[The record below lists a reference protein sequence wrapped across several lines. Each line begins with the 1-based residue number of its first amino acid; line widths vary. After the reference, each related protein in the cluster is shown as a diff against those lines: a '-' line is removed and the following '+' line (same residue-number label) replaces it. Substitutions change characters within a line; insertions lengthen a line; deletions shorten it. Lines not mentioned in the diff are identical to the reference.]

1 MEATLHRFVRLLR
14 LGGVRVAIPEVLD
27 ALRCAAQPGILSSKA
42 LLRNA
47 LRVALVKDRRDE
59 PVFDEIFEAFF
70 ALVRVGDDGHG
81 HGHDHAHDDL
91 VDTGELESF
100 TLSEEP
106 SETPQQGHEHGKPAS
121 IRDFFKQQDLAQRY
135 NLHQE
140 ANRIDLAA
148 LTEQIVFSKDRA
160 GTDDGSY
167 RVQLE
172 TTRLHGAAS
181 AGSLSSAS
189 GEATAIDAELSIA
202 EQDALLG
209 WLAGELGGEPG
220 EDGRDGDEAD
230 AARLRGRLAG
240 VLGNLPQALKRHLE
254 ALLALED
261 RIIETRE
268 LREATVD
275 RIAEAERAEL
285 EDSLRRLART
295 LHGALTH
302 RRRTAVA
309 GRVDPGRTMR
319 RNMRTD
325 GVPFLPVTVRRS
337 EDRPRLVVLADV
349 SLSVRANARFTLN
362 LVHGLQDL
370 FTQVRSFAFVAQV
383 AETTEL
389 FRDHPPERALGLLFG
404 GDVLD
409 VDANSDYGAVFGEFV
424 AEHSSALSRRTTVL
438 VLGDGRNNGRDPN
451 LAAFEEITRRVRET
465 VWLTTEPR
473 FSWGLGGCDLPAYAE
488 CCSRVRVVRDLRGLE
503 RTAAEFAAEAVGR

>member
-1 MEATLHRFVRLLR
+1 MEETLHRFVRLLR
-14 LGGVRVAIPEVLD
+14 LGGVRVAIPEALD
-27 ALRCAAQPGILSSKA
+27 AMRCAAQPGVLTSKP

-47 LRVALVKDRRDE
+47 LQVSLIKDHRDQ
-59 PVFDEIFEAFF
+59 PIFDEIFDAFF
-70 ALVRVGDDGHG
+70 SLVRVGDDDSGHG
-81 HGHDHAHDDL
+81 HSHAHDDL

-106 SETPQQGHEHGKPAS
+106 SETPQQGHEHGKPSS
-121 IRDFFKQQDLAQRY
+121 IREYFKQEDLAQQY

-148 LTEQIVFSKDRA
+148 LTDEIVFSKERIA
-160 GTDDGSY
+160 GNDDAY

-172 TTRLHGAAS
+172 TSRLHGAAG
-181 AGSLSSAS
+181 AGTLAS
-189 GEATAIDAELSIA
+189 PSTDATTIDAELSIA

-209 WLAGELGGEPG
+209 WLAEELADE
-220 EDGRDGDEAD
+220 GDEAD
-230 AARLRGRLAG
+230 AARLRKQIAG
-240 VLGNLPQALKRHLE
+240 FLENLPQALKRHLE
-254 ALLALED
+254 ALLALEEKV
-261 RIIETRE
+261 IETRE
-268 LREATVD
+268 IREAKVD
-275 RIAEAERAEL
+275 RIAESERAAL

-295 LHGALTH
+295 LHGSLTH
-302 RRRTAVA
+302 RRRTAAA

-325 GVPFLPVTVRRS
+325 GVPFVPVTVRRG

-349 SLSVRANARFTLN
+349 SLSVRNTSRFTLN

-370 FTQVRSFAFVAQV
+370 FTQVRSFAFVAGI

-389 FRDHPPERALGLLFG
+389 FRDHPSERALGMIFG

-424 AEHSSALSRRTTVL
+424 AEHSSAVSRRTTVL
-438 VLGDGRNNGRDPN
+438 ILGDGRTNGKDPN
-451 LAAFEEITRRVRET
+451 LPAFEEIARRARET
-465 VWLTTEPR
+465 IWLTPEPR
-473 FSWGLGGCDLPAYAE
+473 YSWALGSCDLPAYAE
-488 CCSRVRVVRDLRGLE
+488 FCNRVRVVGDLRGLE
-503 RTAAEFAAEAVGR
+503 RTATEFAAEAVGR